1 MKRLQQTFIGMTLG
15 LTLGLAGLA
24 GSALARGPQAPLTLE
39 QQVRHQLLM
48 LPYIGVFDNLN
59 YAVDANGVVTL
70 SGEVVRPIDKYN
82 AEQAVKSLAGV
93 ARMDDQIEVLPLS
106 PFDDRIRL
114 ATFRALARATPLD
127 RYFWGVHPSIRII
140 VKNGNVTLDGTVLNE
155 GDRTHAF
162 LAANS
167 VPGVFSVTNNLQ
179 TEK

>member
-1 MKRLQQTFIGMTLG
+1 MRSIHNPL
-15 LTLGLAGLA
+15 LGLALSLVLGGA
-24 GSALARGPQAPLTLE
+24 TALARTGPQTSRTLD
-39 QQVRHQLLM
+39 QQVRHELLM

-59 YAVDANGVVTL
+59 YAVDAQGAVTL

-93 ARMDDQIEVLPLS
+93 AGIQNQIEVLPLS
-106 PFDDRIRL
+106 TFDDRIRI
-114 ATFRALARATPLD
+114 ATLRTLTRATPLD

-140 VKNGNVTLDGTVLNE
+140 VKNGHVTLDGTVLNQ

-167 VPGVFSVTNNLQ
+167 VPGVFSVTNNLE

>member
-1 MKRLQQTFIGMTLG
+1 MKSTPQRFLALS
-15 LTLGLAGLA
+15 LGLAALA
-24 GSALARGPQAPLTLE
+24 VTALARGPQAPLTLD
-39 QQVRHQLLM
+39 QQVRHELLM

-59 YAVDANGVVTL
+59 YSVDANGVVTL
-70 SGEVVRPIDKYN
+70 SGEVVRPVDRYN

-93 ARMDDQIEVLPLS
+93 AQVDNQIEVLPLS

-127 RYFWGVHPSIRII
+127 RYFWGVHPAIRII
-140 VKNGNVTLDGTVLNE
+140 VKNGNVTLEGTVLNE
-155 GDRTHAF
+155 GDRTYAF

-167 VPGVFSVTNNLQ
+167 VPEVFSVTNNLQ